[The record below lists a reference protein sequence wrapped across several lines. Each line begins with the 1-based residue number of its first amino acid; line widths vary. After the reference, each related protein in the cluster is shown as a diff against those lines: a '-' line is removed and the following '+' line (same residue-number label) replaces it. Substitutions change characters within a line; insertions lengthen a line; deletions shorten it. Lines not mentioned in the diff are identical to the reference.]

1 MGNVVGAGMGQAPAR
16 QAILGAGLPE
26 STIATTINKVC
37 ASGMKSIML
46 GAQSLMTAGTTSP
59 GYGVLAGGMES
70 MSNIPRYL
78 PTSRTGQTLGHTQL
92 IDGVIHDG
100 LWDLY
105 NNQVRC
111 CIVIII

>member
-1 MGNVVGAGMGQAPAR
+1 
-16 QAILGAGLPE
+16 
-26 STIATTINKVC
+26 
-37 ASGMKSIML
+37 
-46 GAQSLMTAGTTSP
+46 
-59 GYGVLAGGMES
+59 
-70 MSNIPRYL
+70 
-78 PTSRTGQTLGHTQL
+78 L